1 MLKINKEEIMQNLS
15 EVVIS
20 EAIIESYMRKL
31 KDNLEVD
38 VAIVGGGPSGL
49 VAGYYL
55 AKNGLKV
62 AIYERRISLGGGM
75 WAGAMFFNQIVVQ
88 DMGRE
93 ILDEFDVKYD
103 EFKSGYY
110 VADAVEA
117 VTTVASMA
125 IKTGAVVFN
134 GVTAEDVVLKKVN
147 DNYRVCGLVINWSTV
162 EMNHLMV
169 DPLTVAS
176 KYVVDATGHDATV
189 VSTLQKKAGVKLSTE
204 TGCVIGEKP
213 LWASVGEEDTVKN
226 SREVFP
232 GIFVS
237 GMAANATCGS
247 HRMGPVFGGM
257 LMSGKK
263 VAEDISNRLKGKI

>member
-1 MLKINKEEIMQNLS
+1 MQNLN

-20 EAIIESYMRKL
+20 QAIIESYMKKL
-31 KDNLEVD
+31 KEHLEVD

-55 AKNGLKV
+55 AKEGFKV
-62 AIYERRISLGGGM
+62 SIYERKISIGGGM
-75 WAGAMFFNQIVVQ
+75 WAGAMFFNEIVVQ
-88 DMGRE
+88 EMGRE
-93 ILDEFDVKYD
+93 IFDEFGVNYK
-103 EFKSGYY
+103 EFKPGYY
-110 VADAVEA
+110 LADAVEA
-117 VTTVASMA
+117 VTTIASKA
-125 IKTGAVVFN
+125 IKAGVVIFN
-134 GVTAEDVVLKKVN
+134 GITAEDVVLKKVN
-147 DNYRVCGLVINWSTV
+147 GNYRVCGLVINWSTV

-169 DPLTVAS
+169 DPLVITS

-189 VSTLQKKAGVKLSTE
+189 VSTLQRKAGVKLATE
-204 TGCVIGEKP
+204 TGCVVGEKP

-232 GIFVS
+232 GIYVS

-263 VAEDISNRLKGKI
+263 VAQEIAQKLRG

>member
-1 MLKINKEEIMQNLS
+1 MQNLN
-15 EVVIS
+15 EVIIS
-20 EAIIESYMRKL
+20 QAIIESYMEKL
-31 KDNLEVD
+31 KEHLEVD

-55 AKNGLKV
+55 AREGLKV
-62 AIYERRISLGGGM
+62 SIYERKISIGGGM
-75 WAGAMFFNQIVVQ
+75 WAGAMFFNEIVVQ
-88 DMGRE
+88 EMGRE
-93 ILDEFDVKYD
+93 IFDEFGVNYK
-103 EFKSGYY
+103 EFKPGYY
-110 VADAVEA
+110 LADAVEA
-117 VTTVASMA
+117 VTTIASKA
-125 IKTGAVVFN
+125 IKAGAVIFN
-134 GVTAEDVVLKKVN
+134 GITAEDVVLKKVN
-147 DNYRVCGLVINWSTV
+147 GNYRVCGLVINWSTV

-169 DPLTVAS
+169 DPLVITS

-189 VSTLQKKAGVKLSTE
+189 VSTLQRKAGVKLATE
-204 TGCVIGEKP
+204 TGCVVGEKP

-232 GIFVS
+232 GIYVS

-263 VAEDISNRLKGKI
+263 VAQEIAEKLRG

>member
-1 MLKINKEEIMQNLS
+1 VQNLS
-15 EVVIS
+15 ELTIS
-20 EAIIESYMRKL
+20 KAIIKTFMEKL
-31 KDNLEVD
+31 EEHLETD

-49 VAGYYL
+49 VAAYYL
-55 AKNGLKV
+55 AKRGFKV
-62 AIYERRISLGGGM
+62 SLFERKLSIGGGM

-88 DMGRE
+88 EMGRE
-93 ILDEFDVKYD
+93 ILEEFEVSYR
-103 EFKSGYY
+103 EFEPGYY

-117 VTTVASMA
+117 VTTIASKA
-125 IKTGAVVFN
+125 VKAGAVVFN
-134 GVTAEDVVLKKVN
+134 GVTAEDVVLKKV
-147 DNYRVCGLVINWSTV
+147 DGNYRVCGLVINWSTV
-162 EMNHLMV
+162 DMNHLMV
-169 DPLTVAS
+169 DPLVVTA

-189 VSTLQKKAGVKLSTE
+189 VSTLQRKAGIRLNTE
-204 TGCVIGEKP
+204 TGCVVGEKP

-232 GIFVS
+232 GIYVS

-263 VAEDISNRLKGKI
+263 VAEEIAEKLMKEA

>member
-1 MLKINKEEIMQNLS
+1 MESLN
-15 EVVIS
+15 EVTIS
-20 EAIIESYMRKL
+20 QAIIKTFMKKL
-31 KDNLEVD
+31 EDNLETD

-49 VAGYYL
+49 VAAYYL
-55 AKNGLKV
+55 AKEGFKV
-62 AIYERRISLGGGM
+62 SLFERKLSIGGGM

-88 DMGRE
+88 EMGRE
-93 ILDEFDVKYD
+93 ILEEFGINYE
-103 EFKSGYY
+103 EFEKGYY

-117 VTTVASMA
+117 VTTIASKA
-125 IKTGAVVFN
+125 VKVGATVFN

-147 DNYRVCGLVINWSTV
+147 GIYRVCGLVINWSTV
-162 EMNHLMV
+162 DVAKLMV
-169 DPLTVAS
+169 DPLVVVS
-176 KYVVDATGHDATV
+176 KYVIDATGHDATV
-189 VSTLQKKAGVKLSTE
+189 VSTLQKKAGITLNTE
-204 TGCVIGEKP
+204 TGCVVGEKP

-232 GIFVS
+232 GIYVS

-263 VAEDISNRLKGKI
+263 VAEEIGKKLREEA

>member
-1 MLKINKEEIMQNLS
+1 MQNLS
-15 EVVIS
+15 EVTIS
-20 EAIIESYMRKL
+20 RAIIDSFLVKL
-31 KDNLEVD
+31 QDNLEVD

-55 AKNGLKV
+55 AKEGFKV
-62 AIYERRISLGGGM
+62 SVYEKKLSIGGGM

-88 DMGRE
+88 EMGRE
-93 ILDEFDVKYD
+93 ILNEFGIEHR
-103 EFKSGYY
+103 EFKPGYY
-110 VADAVEA
+110 IADAVES
-117 VTTVASMA
+117 VTTIASKA
-125 IKTGAVVFN
+125 VKAGATIFN
-134 GVTAEDVVLKKVN
+134 GITAEDVVLKKFN
-147 DNYRVCGLVINWSTV
+147 GKYRVCGLVINWSTV
-162 EMNHLMV
+162 DMTGLMV
-169 DPLTVAS
+169 DPLVITS

-189 VSTLQKKAGVKLSTE
+189 VSTLQKKAGIKLDTE

-263 VAEDISNRLKGKI
+263 VAEEIIKRLKGNEEE

>member
-1 MLKINKEEIMQNLS
+1 MQNLN

-20 EAIIESYMRKL
+20 QAIIESYMEKL
-31 KDNLEVD
+31 KKYLDVD

-55 AKNGLKV
+55 AREGFKV
-62 AIYERRISLGGGM
+62 SIYERKISIGGGM
-75 WAGAMFFNQIVVQ
+75 WAGAMFFNEIVVQ
-88 DMGRE
+88 EMGRE
-93 ILDEFDVKYD
+93 IFDEFGVNYK
-103 EFKSGYY
+103 EFKPGYY
-110 VADAVEA
+110 LADAVEA
-117 VTTVASMA
+117 VTTIASKA
-125 IKTGAVVFN
+125 IKAGAVIFN
-134 GVTAEDVVLKKVN
+134 GITAEDVVLKKVN
-147 DNYRVCGLVINWSTV
+147 GNYRVCGLVINWSTV

-169 DPLTVAS
+169 DPLVITS

-189 VSTLQKKAGVKLSTE
+189 VSTLQRKAGVKLATE
-204 TGCVIGEKP
+204 TGCVVGEKP

-232 GIFVS
+232 GIYVS

-263 VAEDISNRLKGKI
+263 IAQEIAEKLRD